1 MKASPLAPSRAT
13 APRRKQ
19 PMLSRVANSLFW
31 LGRYFERAE
40 NTARLLDVNLQL
52 LLDFEK
58 LDDQTLKEHW
68 VPLLRSTGDEPA
80 FFQAYAEADSR
91 SVTEYMTFHAA
102 NPNAILCCFLTARE
116 NARMIRDQIS
126 LEMWETI
133 NDLYHFLKSVDARAL
148 WERSAHEF
156 YARIRHSAHLF
167 QGLVESSF
175 SRDEGYDFIQFGR
188 YIERAD
194 KTIRILDLKYHILL
208 PSAKDVGGAVDA
220 AQWHAILRSASALEA
235 YRHFYVSEI
244 LPWKVAEFLLF
255 SESFPRS
262 VRHCVGQM
270 DTYLRRISGTPF
282 GQHRNEG
289 ERLCG
294 RLMSELSYTSID
306 EVFKVGLHEF
316 LAGVLPVLERISSV
330 VYETFMAYNPVD
342 RESEIRLHQ
351 QEEQQQQ
358 QAERSGAR
366 AAGPGA
372 R

>member
-1 MKASPLAPSRAT
+1 MKALSDLPPAAA

-19 PMLSRVANSLFW
+19 SMLSRVANSLYW

-40 NTARLLDVNLQL
+40 NAARLLDVNLQL

-68 VPLLRSTGDEPA
+68 LPILRSSGDEA
-80 FFQAYAEADSR
+80 LFFQHYPTPDSLN
-91 SVTEYMTFHAA
+91 VTEFMTFNTA
-102 NPNAILCCFLTARE
+102 NANSINSCFFAARE

-133 NDLYHFLKSVDARAL
+133 NDLFLFLKSTDARTV
-148 WERSAHEF
+148 WENNAGEF
-156 YARIRHSAHLF
+156 YARIRHTAHLF

-175 SRDEGYDFIQFGR
+175 SRDEGYDFIQLGR

-208 PSAKDVGGAVDA
+208 PTAGDVGGAVDA
-220 AQWHAILRSASALEA
+220 AQWRAVLRSANALEA

-262 VRHCVGQM
+262 VRHCIGQM
-270 DTYLRRISGTPF
+270 DFYLRRVSGTPV
-282 GQHRNEG
+282 GQHRNEA

-294 RLMSELSYTSID
+294 RLLSELSYTSVD
-306 EVFKVGLHEF
+306 EVFKRGLHEF
-316 LAGVLPVLERISSV
+316 LSGILPVLDQVSGII
-330 VYETFMAYNPVD
+330 YDTFMAYNPVD
-342 RESEIRLHQ
+342 REAEVRFHQ

-358 QAERSGAR
+358 TSG
-366 AAGPGA
+366 
-372 R
+372 